1 MNKAFADK
9 SVDIRRGEE
18 LNIENL
24 QKYLLDTLEIS
35 GEINI
40 SQFPS
45 GFSNLTYLIKIGKE
59 ELVLR
64 RPPYGAKI
72 KSGHDMSREYN
83 ILAKL
88 YPLYS
93 KVPKVICFCNDESI
107 IGSPFYLMERI
118 NGIILRANSPI
129 NKSLD
134 PTTIKK
140 ISNNFIDNFV
150 ELHSIDIRKSK
161 LDEIGFING
170 YNERQIKGWISR
182 YKKSKVEEYDN
193 LEKSA
198 KWLLNNIPK
207 ESSSS
212 LIHNDYKYD
221 NIVLGINN
229 ISKIISVLDWEMST
243 IGDPLMDLGTTL
255 GYWTNHNDT
264 DFMKKLN
271 FNPSSLPGNPT
282 RDDFVNQY
290 ALKSKIEINNITFYY
305 VYGLFKIAVIVQQI
319 YFRYKKGL
327 TKDDR
332 FKELNLWIEDLAL
345 IANQSIN
352 KKKLDNLF

>member
-9 SVDIRRGEE
+9 SVDIRQGEE

-93 KVPKVICFCNDESI
+93 KVPKVICFCSDESI

-118 NGIILRANSPI
+118 NGVILRANCPI

-161 LDEIGFING
+161 LNEIGFING
-170 YNERQIKGWISR
+170 YNERQIK
-182 YKKSKVEEYDN
+182 
-193 LEKSA
+193 
-198 KWLLNNIPK
+198 
-207 ESSSS
+207 
-212 LIHNDYKYD
+212 
-221 NIVLGINN
+221 
-229 ISKIISVLDWEMST
+229 
-243 IGDPLMDLGTTL
+243 
-255 GYWTNHNDT
+255 
-264 DFMKKLN
+264 
-271 FNPSSLPGNPT
+271 
-282 RDDFVNQY
+282 
-290 ALKSKIEINNITFYY
+290 
-305 VYGLFKIAVIVQQI
+305 
-319 YFRYKKGL
+319 
-327 TKDDR
+327 
-332 FKELNLWIEDLAL
+332 
-345 IANQSIN
+345 
-352 KKKLDNLF
+352 